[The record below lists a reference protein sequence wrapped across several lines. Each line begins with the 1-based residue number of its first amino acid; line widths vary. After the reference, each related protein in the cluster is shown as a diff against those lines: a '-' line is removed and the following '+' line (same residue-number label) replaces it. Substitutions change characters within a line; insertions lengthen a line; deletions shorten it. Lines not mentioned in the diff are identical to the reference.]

1 MDQPEG
7 LSNRLQP
14 RQFGDL
20 RGWIEALDIAG
31 ELQRIGA
38 KVDWDCELGTIARK
52 TFGTGHGPALLF
64 DNIEGY
70 GPDDDVWSRAVFT
83 GGLSNYSR
91 VAMTLGLPQ
100 DAPVRDLVLATRHY
114 LQQRVPPVR
123 GQDRQGQGERR
134 HRGRH
139 RHLQGAG
146 AEVAPG
152 GRRALHQHLL
162 GDGDHGPRH
171 GGPQCRHLSRHAGAE
186 GHAAG
191 AALAGA
197 ELGGPFPEMGRPG
210 DEDAGRP
217 CIRLGT
223 GDALSAPRRR
233 CRPAFRNT
241 T

>member
-64 DNIEGY
+64 DNIAGY

-91 VAMTLGLPQ
+91 VAMMLGLPR

-114 LQQRVPPVR
+114 LQQRVPP
-123 GQDRQGQGERR
+123 
-134 HRGRH
+134 
-139 RHLQGAG
+139 
-146 AEVAPG
+146 AEVKTGKVKENVVTGDEIDIYKVPVPRWHREDG
-152 GRRALHQHLL
+152 GRYINTYSATVTMDPDTGVHNIGIYRGMLGQKDTLPVLLWRAQNWGVHFQKW
-162 GDGDHGPRH
+162 
-171 GGPQCRHLSRHAGAE
+171 
-186 GHAAG
+186 
-191 AALAGA
+191 
-197 ELGGPFPEMGRPG
+197 
-210 DEDAGRP
+210 EDRGMKMPVAHVYGWEP
-217 CIRLGT
+217 AMPYC
-223 GDALSAPRRR
+223 ASAPVPTGSRS
-233 CRPAFRNT
+233 T